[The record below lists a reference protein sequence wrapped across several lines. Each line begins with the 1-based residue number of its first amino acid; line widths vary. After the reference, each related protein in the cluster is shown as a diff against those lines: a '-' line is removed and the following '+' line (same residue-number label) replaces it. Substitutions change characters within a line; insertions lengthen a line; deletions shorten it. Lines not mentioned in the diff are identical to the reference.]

1 MSKIMVIIPDVLSSI
16 INKGEVTERYYNPG
30 NYFSEVHIVLTNN
43 DCPNINE
50 VQKMAGNAKL
60 FIYNL
65 PDAKIMFFLSLGW
78 RPLLLKWWLNK
89 AIELAKQIQPD
100 IIRCHAA
107 QLNSFAAAKIK
118 KELGIPYVVSLHIN
132 PDEDVRGRA
141 DSFIKKIVSYSQK
154 KIEIIGL
161 LNANLVLPVYSPIV
175 PYLKKLGVFKFE
187 ICYNTLNPNYL
198 RKKDSY
204 KLHKP
209 IKVISVGR
217 QFKEKNQENLIKA
230 VSLISNINLTIV
242 GDGSYHQHL
251 INTAE
256 ECNILARVEFIK
268 SMENDK
274 LCLMLKDFDIF
285 ATHTEYW
292 EISKSVLEP
301 LLTGLPV
308 LINKRNGEPVKELTE
323 KICVLTSNTVDG
335 YYESLQKLIE
345 DNEYR
350 EQLGRAAYNHAQMI
364 WDPKKTEQKFVDIY
378 KLIIN

>member
-141 DSFIKKIVSYSQK
+141 DSFIKKIVSY
-154 KIEIIGL
+154 
-161 LNANLVLPVYSPIV
+161 
-175 PYLKKLGVFKFE
+175 
-187 ICYNTLNPNYL
+187 
-198 RKKDSY
+198 
-204 KLHKP
+204 
-209 IKVISVGR
+209 
-217 QFKEKNQENLIKA
+217 
-230 VSLISNINLTIV
+230 
-242 GDGSYHQHL
+242 
-251 INTAE
+251 
-256 ECNILARVEFIK
+256 
-268 SMENDK
+268 
-274 LCLMLKDFDIF
+274 
-285 ATHTEYW
+285 
-292 EISKSVLEP
+292 
-301 LLTGLPV
+301 
-308 LINKRNGEPVKELTE
+308 
-323 KICVLTSNTVDG
+323 
-335 YYESLQKLIE
+335 
-345 DNEYR
+345 
-350 EQLGRAAYNHAQMI
+350 
-364 WDPKKTEQKFVDIY
+364 
-378 KLIIN
+378 